1 MGAHLDNGGISLA
14 AVIVFQVRQIS
25 LRFNLHHGS
34 IYPTSS
40 LERTFF
46 PNGTEKNKPGCTQHA
61 RTVQCNTGIMV
72 EGGWK
77 IWRVRWCASVQW
89 RTIGKVTGEAR
100 TAPRQP
106 QFWNLFS
113 CCTPPVVER
122 LVPLFVH
129 ALARTPYKCCDVIQV
144 DEVVCLVIIFRSEQ
158 NSGVVQCNTGLLAEH
173 LPRWSYV
180 RVIMEEKRIGNDR
193 GKP

>member
-1 MGAHLDNGGISLA
+1 
-14 AVIVFQVRQIS
+14 
-25 LRFNLHHGS
+25 
-34 IYPTSS
+34 
-40 LERTFF
+40 
-46 PNGTEKNKPGCTQHA
+46 
-61 RTVQCNTGIMV
+61 
-72 EGGWK
+72 
-77 IWRVRWCASVQW
+77 
-89 RTIGKVTGEAR
+89 VTGEAR

-106 QFWNLFS
+106 QFWNLFF
-113 CCTPPVVER
+113 CCRPVVER

-129 ALARTPYKCCDVIQV
+129 ALASSYKCCDVIQV
-144 DEVVCLVIIFRSEQ
+144 EEVVCLVIIFRSER